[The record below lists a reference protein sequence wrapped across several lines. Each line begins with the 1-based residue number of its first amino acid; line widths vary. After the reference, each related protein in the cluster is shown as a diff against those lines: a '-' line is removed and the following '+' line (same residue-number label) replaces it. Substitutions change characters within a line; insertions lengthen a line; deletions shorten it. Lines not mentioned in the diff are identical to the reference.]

1 MNYPAMQ
8 DQKVTCG
15 TVRVGIVQRFVVQ
28 GSIVL
33 SGIVL
38 RRTVLWPCPK
48 GARLLYNGL
57 HLGREGRNLGLH
69 ILIEPPVD

>member
-1 MNYPAMQ
+1 MK
-8 DQKVTCG
+8 DQKITCC
-15 TVRVGIVQRFVVQ
+15 TVRAGIVQRLVR

-48 GARLLYNGL
+48 GARLLHNDL

-69 ILIEPPVD
+69 ILIELPVD